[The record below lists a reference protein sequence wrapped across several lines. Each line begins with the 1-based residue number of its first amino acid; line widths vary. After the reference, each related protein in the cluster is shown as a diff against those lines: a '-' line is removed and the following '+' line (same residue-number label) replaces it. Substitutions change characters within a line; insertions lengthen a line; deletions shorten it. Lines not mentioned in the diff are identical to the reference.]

1 MAPLSSDC
9 GGKETG
15 SQAFSHPPPPILKGD
30 NKATSLS
37 GEMASCSRK
46 VPAVRALG
54 ITLGTPLRSVGAV
67 TLKLLK
73 KDQGCVFPVHQ
84 ASCWMNE
91 PWWVLV
97 TTALS
102 YFVTF
107 GEAVTAF
114 SSQPWGKGDTIQRTK
129 EANSCLLSLRE
140 EIGEQIGPR
149 VLRTGKSPQGRKES
163 LASGGSFRRGLQPPK
178 APGKV
183 WQTLETSAF

>member
-1 MAPLSSDC
+1 MLKEGPHCQATWPHPWHSSEKC
-9 GGKETG
+9 RG
-15 SQAFSHPPPPILKGD
+15 SDLQAL
-30 NKATSLS
+30 
-37 GEMASCSRK
+37 
-46 VPAVRALG
+46 
-54 ITLGTPLRSVGAV
+54 
-67 TLKLLK
+67 

-84 ASCWMNE
+84 ASSWMNE

-97 TTALS
+97 TTALR

-140 EIGEQIGPR
+140 ETGEQIGPR

-163 LASGGSFRRGLQPPK
+163 LASGGSFRRGLLTPK